1 MNTITYSRNIFLPV
15 TDLCRNRCGYCSFRK
30 EPDKAHLIQRSRAL
44 RLLERGREA
53 ECCEALF
60 TFGESPWQ
68 VPGFQRLLDG
78 AGVPSLL
85 DYLIELSEM
94 ALEHGLLPHT
104 NAGLLAEEDL
114 IRLQPYNA
122 SMGLMLESTA
132 NLSAHAHSPGKRP
145 DLRLEHIARA
155 GRLQIPF
162 TTGILVGIGESW
174 QDRVESLQAIA
185 HLHRAFGH
193 IQEVIIQPLDPK
205 PGTDL
210 ANAPR
215 PRMDDLCRLVKT
227 ARDILPPD
235 VAIQVPPNLA
245 NPLPL
250 VNAGATD
257 LGGISPVTPDEINP
271 ERAWPREEE
280 LKILLEGYSLKE
292 RLPIYPQ
299 FVEREWHGY
308 RTRALAAT
316 LAGEDGLRRKSISSR
331 AGW

>member
-1 MNTITYSRNIFLPV
+1 
-15 TDLCRNRCGYCSFRK
+15 
-30 EPDKAHLIQRSRAL
+30 
-44 RLLERGREA
+44 LLERGREA
-53 ECCEALF
+53 ECCEVLF

-68 VPGFQRLLDG
+68 VPGFRRLLDR
-78 AGVPSLL
+78 AGVQDLL
-85 DYLIELSEM
+85 DYLVELCEI

-104 NAGLLAEEDL
+104 NAGLLAEDDL

-132 NLSAHAHSPGKRP
+132 NLSVHAHSPGKRP

-155 GRLQIPF
+155 GRLKIPF

-205 PGTDL
+205 PGTSL
-210 ANAPR
+210 ANALR
-215 PRMDDLCRLVKT
+215 PGMDDLCRLVKT
-227 ARDILPPD
+227 AREILPPD

-250 VNAGATD
+250 VKAGATD
-257 LGGISPVTPDEINP
+257 LGGISPVTADEINP
-271 ERAWPREEE
+271 EMIWPKEEE
-280 LKILLEGYSLKE
+280 LQILLEGYSLKE
-292 RLPIYPQ
+292 RLPVYPR
-299 FVEREWHGY
+299 FVERGWHGY

>member
-1 MNTITYSRNIFLPV
+1 MNTITYSQNIFIPV

-30 EPDKAHLIQRSRAL
+30 EPEKAHLIQRSQAL

-53 ECCEALF
+53 ECCEVLF

-68 VPGFQRLLDG
+68 VPGFRRLLDR
-78 AGVPSLL
+78 AGVQDLL
-85 DYLIELSEM
+85 DYLVELCEI

-104 NAGLLAEEDL
+104 NAGLLAEDDL

-132 NLSAHAHSPGKRP
+132 NLSVHAHSPGKRP

-155 GRLQIPF
+155 GRLKIPF

-205 PGTDL
+205 PGTSL
-210 ANAPR
+210 ANALR
-215 PRMDDLCRLVKT
+215 PGMDDLCRLVKT
-227 ARDILPPD
+227 AREILPPD

-250 VNAGATD
+250 VKAGATD
-257 LGGISPVTPDEINP
+257 LGGISPVTADEINP
-271 ERAWPREEE
+271 EMIWPKEEE
-280 LKILLEGYSLKE
+280 LQILLEGYSLKE
-292 RLPIYPQ
+292 RLPVYPQ
-299 FVEREWHGY
+299 FVERGWHGY

>member
-15 TDLCRNRCGYCSFRK
+15 TDLCRNRCGYCSFRR
-30 EPDKAHLIQRSRAL
+30 EPDKAHLIQRSQAL
-44 RLLERGREA
+44 RLLERGAKE

-78 AGVPSLL
+78 ARTPDLL
-85 DYLIELSEM
+85 DYLVELCEM

-132 NLSAHAHSPGKRP
+132 NLSVHAQSPGKRP

-155 GRLQIPF
+155 GRLRIPF
-162 TTGILVGIGESW
+162 TTGILVGIGENW
-174 QDRVESLQAIA
+174 QDRVESLRAIA
-185 HLHRAFGH
+185 HLHRVSGH

-215 PRMDDLCRLVKT
+215 PGMDDLCRLVKT
-227 ARDILPPD
+227 AREILPPD

-245 NPLPL
+245 NPLSL
-250 VNAGATD
+250 VKAGATD

-271 ERAWPREEE
+271 ARAWPREEE
-280 LKILLEGYSLKE
+280 LQILLAGYTLKE
-292 RLPIYPQ
+292 RLPVYPQ
-299 FVEREWHGY
+299 FVVRGWHGY
-308 RTRALAAT
+308 RTRGLAAT
-316 LAGEDGLRRKSISSR
+316 LAGEDGLRAKKYIF
-331 AGW
+331 

>member
-1 MNTITYSRNIFLPV
+1 MNAITYSKNIFLPV
-15 TDLCRNRCGYCSFRK
+15 TDLCRNRCGYCSFRR
-30 EPDKAHLIQRSRAL
+30 EPDKAHLMQRSQVL
-44 RLLERGREA
+44 QLLERGAEA
-53 ECCEALF
+53 KCSEALF

-78 AGVPSLL
+78 AGATDLM
-85 DYLIELSEM
+85 DYLVELCEL

-132 NLSAHAHSPGKRP
+132 NLSVHAQSPGKRP
-145 DLRLEHIARA
+145 DLRLDHIARA
-155 GRLQIPF
+155 GRLKIPF
-162 TTGILVGIGESW
+162 TTGILIGMGESW
-174 QDRVESLQAIA
+174 QDRIESLQAIA

-205 PGTDL
+205 PGTAL

-215 PRMDDLCRLVKT
+215 PGMDDLCQLVKT
-227 ARDILPPD
+227 AREILPPD

-245 NPLPL
+245 DPLP
-250 VNAGATD
+250 VVKAGATD
-257 LGGISPVTPDEINP
+257 LGGISPVTLDAINP

-280 LKILLEGYSLKE
+280 LQVLLAGYTLKE
-292 RLPIYPQ
+292 RLPVYPQ
-299 FVEREWHGY
+299 FVERGWHGD
-308 RTRALAAT
+308 RTRSRVST
-316 LAGEDGLRRKSISSR
+316 LAGEDGLRAKKYIF
-331 AGW
+331 